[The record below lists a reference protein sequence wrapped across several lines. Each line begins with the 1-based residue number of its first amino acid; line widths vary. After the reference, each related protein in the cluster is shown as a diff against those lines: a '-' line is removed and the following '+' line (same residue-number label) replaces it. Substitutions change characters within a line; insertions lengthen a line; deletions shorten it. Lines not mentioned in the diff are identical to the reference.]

1 MPNDYTPNS
10 RKQEENK
17 QTERPKVEKIVQ
29 GDVIL
34 KKNNKRKLANM
45 LISDEAHNLKTY
57 VIMDVLLP
65 KLKDIIEDIIVDS
78 TRLILRGETA
88 TRRSSKPGDKISYG
102 GFFRGGETSKPRE
115 VIQRSSSF
123 YYDDIVLKNR
133 TDAEAI
139 IEQMEFMIDQY
150 NQVTVNDLMDI
161 LGKSSNPTDCRYGW
175 INLSTAKIVRTRDGY
190 LLDLPKAVPLTY

>member
-10 RKQEENK
+10 RRMNEENK
-17 QTERPKVEKIVQ
+17 NDRPKVEKVVQ

-34 KKNNKRKLANM
+34 KKNNKRKLAGM
-45 LISDEAHNLKTY
+45 LISDEAHNLKSY

-102 GFFRGGETSKPRE
+102 GFFKREDAPSRPRE
-115 VIQRSSSF
+115 VTSRSSF

-190 LLDLPKAVPLTY
+190 MLDLPRAVPLT